1 MAPRLTLEVLD
12 STAVE
17 DTRVLAHVGSYVSI
31 VCRMT
36 EAYTD
41 NLQVYWSFLNEVSDT
56 RTSTPEARLDINDVN
71 EDNAGIYSCH
81 AENDVDAA
89 LVSVDLVVGSVP
101 ETFTVTATSSN
112 YTITVEWEDNTV
124 RLGAEVVSGYYVQ
137 YKLVNGSN
145 TVEVV
150 EKLAASIRKT
160 TYREGKRGVEY
171 LVSMW
176 SENSFGNSSATD
188 EVSVV
193 ITGKHGW

>member
-1 MAPRLTLEVLD
+1 MLEVLN

-17 DTRVLAHVGSYVSI
+17 DTRVLAHVGSNVAI

-41 NLQVYWSFLNEVSDT
+41 NLQVYWSFLSKTNEVSD
-56 RTSTPEARLDINDVN
+56 RTSTPEAHLDINDVN

-124 RLGAEVVSGYYVQ
+124 RLGAEVVSAYYVQ

-145 TVEVV
+145 TVKVV